1 MEIFSVISFC
11 VIILNLHESYIELM
25 PTLWPHG
32 SQMIKL
38 ILSLGSNRNDLF
50 WQQSNICTQMQLSIF
65 ELFRKNR
72 WDSIKKNNHI
82 SGANGHI

>member
-1 MEIFSVISFC
+1 MEIFSVISFW
-11 VIILNLHESYIELM
+11 VITPNLYESYIELM

-50 WQQSNICTQMQLSIF
+50 CQQSYICTQMQLSIF

-72 WDSIKKNNHI
+72 WDPIKKSHI
-82 SGANGHI
+82 SGANGNT